1 MKKVSFFRSIHLKL
15 VMIIVLL
22 ILISIQI
29 IGVYFVQTLQR
40 TLNNNFEASI
50 QDRVNI
56 LSIYLE
62 EQFTKE
68 RSVENG
74 DPTLED
80 DVKRLLS
87 DDNNSNDIQEIRVLD
102 RNSIIIGTSDPENQH
117 LIGQKMVDKEVRRVM
132 TNPSTSALKPIKS
145 IDNNTKKRIS
155 VSIIPIRPQGGEAI
169 GAIYLVGKIENV
181 FTQMDE
187 INQIFQRGT
196 IITLVVTA
204 LLGVLLARTITR
216 PISDMQKH
224 AFALSKGNFSRKVK
238 VYGFDEIGQ
247 LAITFNNLTKK
258 LQESQATTESE
269 RRKLSS
275 VLSYMTDGV
284 IATDRRGRIILINEP
299 AAKMLDVSRETV
311 LSESIIKLLGLEEKY
326 TFEELLDERD
336 SVILDYSTHYEPY
349 ILRANISVIQ
359 KETGFVNG
367 LITVLHDITEQEKI
381 DMERKEFV
389 ANVSHELRT
398 PLTTMRSYV
407 EALSEGAWKDEELAP
422 NFLEVTQNETE
433 RMIRLVND
441 LLQLSKLDSRDY
453 QLNRELVDFIVFYNR
468 IIDRFELT
476 KEQNVTFERRLPKQA
491 AFVEIDE
498 DKLTQVLDNIIS
510 NALKYSPEG
519 GKVTFSIKDQEK
531 QIIVSVSDNGVGIPK
546 ENLDKV
552 FERFYRVDKARTRKL
567 GGTGLG
573 LAIAKEMVEAHGGR
587 IWATSKEG
595 KGTKVSF
602 TLPYIQSE
610 EDDDWV

>member
-1 MKKVSFFRSIHLKL
+1 MKKVSFFRSIHVKL
-15 VMIIVLL
+15 VLIIVLL

-29 IGVYFVQTLQR
+29 IGVYFVQTLQN
-40 TLNNNFEASI
+40 TLVDNFKASI
-50 QDRVNI
+50 QDKVNI

-62 EQFTKE
+62 EQLVKE
-68 RSVENG
+68 RSTENG
-74 DPTLED
+74 DPTLEE
-80 DVKRLLS
+80 DVRRLLS
-87 DDNNSNDIQEIRVLD
+87 DNNSSDIQEIRVID
-102 RNSIIIGTSDPENQH
+102 KNSLIIGTSDPENQN
-117 LIGQKMVDKEVRRVM
+117 LVGQRMVDTVVRRALSNSSQTTPSIKLEQT
-132 TNPSTSALKPIKS
+132 TN
-145 IDNNTKKRIS
+145 KKIY
-155 VSIIPIRPQGGEAI
+155 VLITPIRPIGGETI
-169 GAIYLVGKIENV
+169 GAIYVVGKIQNV
-181 FTQMDE
+181 YDQMDE

-196 IITLVVTA
+196 AITLVITA
-204 LLGVLLARTITR
+204 ILGVLLARTITR

-224 AFALSKGNFSRKVK
+224 AFALAKGNFSRKVK

-299 AAKMLDVSRETV
+299 AANMLNVSRETV
-311 LSESIIKLLGLEEKY
+311 LSEPIIHLLGLEEKY
-326 TFEELLDERD
+326 TFEELLEERE
-336 SVILDYSTHYEPY
+336 SVILDYSTHVEPY
-349 ILRANISVIQ
+349 ILRANFSVIQ

-407 EALSEGAWKDEELAP
+407 EALSEGAWKDEGLAP
-422 NFLEVTQNETE
+422 KFLEVTQNETE

-453 QLNRELVDFIVFYNR
+453 QLNKELVDFIVFYNR

-476 KEQNVTFERRLPKQA
+476 KDQNVVFERKLPKHV

-498 DKLTQVLDNIIS
+498 DKLTQVMDNIIS

-519 GKVTFSIKDQEK
+519 GKITFSIKEQEQ

-587 IWATSKEG
+587 IWASSKEG
-595 KGTKVSF
+595 KGTKISF

-610 EDDDWV
+610 EDDWV